1 MQDQGWL
8 WLVVLIVVG
17 FLLRHWLTQSP
28 IDQAP
33 SDGAGGIK
41 APPVP
46 EPPHV
51 FGVPVGEAQLM
62 VPPQSASDLKVPKL
76 PPLPNQTAAPN
87 TDRVGKKVPKLP
99 SLPNQT
105 AAPNTHRVG
114 KKPPLIGQERIDW
127 QTSQWEAQRRK
138 KADENADRRAVAK
151 QRQAE
156 KETREKIE
164 KAKGM
169 AAAEARMAEE
179 EAKKSARVLKA
190 SSDKERDQQRRDYL
204 HTKIPARI
212 QRDMDRFLAGEFEG
226 PEQSPLTYVGYHVGV
241 ARGLSSRDRIERLE
255 VCFRVPIPT
264 ELYAEYKGW
273 GEPATTQR
281 LNAMIA
287 HIGRHAAIRSTQP
300 KYDRAV
306 AEWEA
311 DRAWLL
317 SSLGLKAD
325 AFSER
330 WIG

>member
-8 WLVVLIVVG
+8 WLVALIVVG

-33 SDGAGGIK
+33 SDGTGGIK
-41 APPVP
+41 VPPVP
-46 EPPHV
+46 EPTHV
-51 FGVPVGEAQLM
+51 RGVPIGEAQLV
-62 VPPQSASDLKVPKL
+62 VPRPNASDRKVSKL
-76 PPLPNQTAAPN
+76 PPRPSQTSEPSAP
-87 TDRVGKKVPKLP
+87 R
-99 SLPNQT
+99 
-105 AAPNTHRVG
+105 AG
-114 KKPPLIGQERIDW
+114 KKPALTGQERLDW
-127 QTSQWEAQRRK
+127 QTKQWEEQRRK
-138 KADENADRRAVAK
+138 KAEEDAARRAVAK

-156 KETREKIE
+156 KEAREKIE

-169 AAAEARMAEE
+169 AAAEARKAEE
-179 EAKKSARVLKA
+179 EAKKSASALRT
-190 SSDKERDQQRRDYL
+190 SIDKERDQQRRDYL
-204 HTKIPARI
+204 RTKIPAHI

-241 ARGLSSRDRIERLE
+241 TRGLSLRDRIARLE

-264 ELYAEYKGW
+264 DLYSEYKGW

-317 SSLGLKAD
+317 SSLGPKAD

-330 WIG
+330 WMG

>member
-8 WLVVLIVVG
+8 WLVALIVVG
-17 FLLRHWLTQSP
+17 FFLRHWSTRSP
-28 IDQAP
+28 IDQQP
-33 SDGAGGIK
+33 SDGTGGIK

-46 EPPHV
+46 EPTHV
-51 FGVPVGEAQLM
+51 RGVPIAEAQLIA
-62 VPPQSASDLKVPKL
+62 PPQSAFPIKVPKL
-76 PPLPNQTAAPN
+76 PPLP
-87 TDRVGKKVPKLP
+87 
-99 SLPNQT
+99 SQT
-105 AAPNTHRVG
+105 AAPNTHRVA
-114 KKPPLIGQERIDW
+114 KKPPLTGQERIDW
-127 QTSQWEAQRRK
+127 QTRQWEEQRRK
-138 KADENADRRAVAK
+138 KADEDAARRAVAK

-156 KETREKIE
+156 KEAREKIE

-179 EAKKSARVLKA
+179 EAKKSASVLRA

-204 HTKIPARI
+204 RTKIPARI
-212 QRDMDRFLAGEFEG
+212 QRDIDRFLAGEFEG

-264 ELYAEYKGW
+264 ELYSEYKGW

-317 SSLGLKAD
+317 SALGPKAD

-330 WIG
+330 WMG